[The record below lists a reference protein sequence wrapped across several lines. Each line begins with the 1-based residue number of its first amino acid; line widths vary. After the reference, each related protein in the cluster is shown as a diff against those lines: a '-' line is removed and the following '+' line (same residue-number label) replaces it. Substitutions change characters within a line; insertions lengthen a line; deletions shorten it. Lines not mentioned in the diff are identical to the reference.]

1 MDTDVEINW
10 PEFNRVFLQLNL
22 ITGKPLQE
30 EMAGQARLLIQDTIK
45 VTPPFHQGKGQSARE
60 AKKAGDASVR
70 ANINRL
76 FIGRTL
82 RGERRI
88 THLFGRTDVPGLPF
102 IVKTKEKYPAVED
115 IYRHHK
121 HNARLRNAR
130 GLGFPRLELPV
141 SRTKVEALK
150 RKQLTKVGW
159 LASGW
164 NASAH
169 RFGSTVPAFVK
180 RHGTSAGRV
189 RVDFTQNYLRM
200 TAINSIPYAR
210 NVGSLEQ
217 RLAFA
222 LVKRVH
228 AMEAQIVR
236 FIKLE
241 ARARRVDE

>member
-1 MDTDVEINW
+1 MDTDIVIYYRA
-10 PEFNRVFLQLNL
+10 FDK
-22 ITGKPLQE
+22 T
-30 EMAGQARLLIQDTIK
+30 IQDFLAFTTKSAREVMLDQSRLFVQDLIR
-45 VTPPFHQGKGQSARE
+45 VTPPFHQGRGQSPRE
-60 AKKAGDASVR
+60 AKKSGDASVR
-70 ANINRL
+70 SNINRL